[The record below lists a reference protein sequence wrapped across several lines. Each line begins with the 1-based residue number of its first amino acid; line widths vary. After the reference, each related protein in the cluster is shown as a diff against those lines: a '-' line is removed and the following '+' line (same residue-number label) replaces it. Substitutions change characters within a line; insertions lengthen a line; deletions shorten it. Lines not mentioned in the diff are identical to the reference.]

1 MPVNDRRQF
10 VQLCAGTAIASALAH
25 GRAAAAAGTQ
35 RYDAAR
41 LVHAD
46 GSPLKGGDVPLDEAM
61 VFAYP
66 YRGVPCF
73 LINLGDRRPRTERRS
88 SPEDGDYTN
97 PAGVGKAGTLV
108 AYIAI
113 CTHQS
118 SYPRP
123 PISVIRYETSGSALA
138 GKPGQIVCCAHG
150 SVFDPADG
158 AQRVSGPAMHP
169 LLPVELAWDP
179 ASDEL
184 QAVGTV
190 AETYLERF
198 FKAFRSELIDGFGP
212 GSYRQAVGGTATTMR
227 LSEYSKVV
235 STC

>member
-1 MPVNDRRQF
+1 MNDRRQF
-10 VQLCAGTAIASALAH
+10 VQLCAGTAIASTLAR
-25 GRAAAAAGTQ
+25 GQAAVAAGTQ

-41 LVHAD
+41 LVHVD
-46 GSPLKGGDVPLDEAM
+46 GSPLKSADVPLDEAM

-88 SPEDGDYTN
+88 SPEDGDYMN
-97 PAGVGKAGTLV
+97 PAGVGREGNLV
-108 AYIAI
+108 AFVAI

-118 SYPRP
+118 SYPRQ

-138 GKPGQIVCCAHG
+138 GRPGQIVCCAHG

-158 AQRVSGPAMHP
+158 AQRVAGPAMYP

-179 ASDEL
+179 ATDGL

-198 FKAFRSELIDGFGP
+198 FKAFRPELIDGYGP
-212 GSYRQAVGGTATTMR
+212 GGYRQPVGEAVRAVR
-227 LSEYSKVV
+227 LSEYSAVV